1 MGDEYAVFADGVQ
14 VVAGNLDRRVAVAPV
29 VVVPVLAGHEHR
41 HAHTEQRNG
50 KAASDTRCPAA
61 KLFVD
66 PSGKGGD
73 SKAYP
78 DGEGIEGAG
87 IGIVPLT
94 HLVRRLIEVYDYRDS
109 GHEEE
114 QEGHPGSPLVPEA
127 LEKQAYEAEQQRKEE
142 IVVLARIVQQGLGS
156 VPLVAQHQPVDEA
169 YAALPVPLERIAR
182 DRTVYVVLAA
192 DEIPHEIA
200 PVHPVELIA
209 EEIFEILAHGRHLIA
224 AAVHIDAARAGSAV
238 IYIPVVEVAMTFV
251 AAPHPREE
259 HLGLGI
265 IHRMHLASGLDVAV
279 AHRCPVPAVLELVCG
294 VIGLAVYERIA
305 AVLLASQVAH
315 QGVRVVR
322 LVLVGRR
329 LHRRPY
335 YHY

>member
-1 MGDEYAVFADGVQ
+1 M
-14 VVAGNLDRRVAVAPV
+14 
-29 VVVPVLAGHEHR
+29 
-41 HAHTEQRNG
+41 
-50 KAASDTRCPAA
+50 
-61 KLFVD
+61 
-66 PSGKGGD
+66 
-73 SKAYP
+73 
-78 DGEGIEGAG
+78 
-87 IGIVPLT
+87 
-94 HLVRRLIEVYDYRDS
+94 
-109 GHEEE
+109 
-114 QEGHPGSPLVPEA
+114 
-127 LEKQAYEAEQQRKEE
+127 
-142 IVVLARIVQQGLGS
+142 VLARIVQQGLGS
-156 VPLVAQHQPVDEA
+156 VSLVAQHQPVDEA
-169 YAALPVPLERIAR
+169 DAALPVALERIAR
-182 DRTVYVVLAA
+182 NRTVYVVLAA

-224 AAVHIDAARAGSAV
+224 AAVHIYVARAGSAV

-305 AVLLASQVAH
+305 AVLFASQVAH